1 MIKQSLLSL
10 VLGTVVLGG
19 ALTAQA
25 APEAMT
31 PVKPDA
37 NKQAAEPTSAQY
49 QNKVNRK
56 DASQSDDAVTHDPD
70 HPTFELEEGGRAPRK
85 YIRDDYVIKDWKK
98 HGLEQPGEDSQWVK
112 IGADYVLIKRSNG
125 VIAKIVKAKQ

>member
-19 ALTAQA
+19 ALQAQA
-25 APEAMT
+25 AESTT

-37 NKQAAEPTSAQY
+37 NKEAAEPTSPQY
-49 QNKVNRK
+49 QNKVNK
-56 DASQSDDAVTHDPD
+56 KEGNQGGEAVTHDPD

-112 IGADYVLIKRSNG
+112 IGSDYVLIKRSNA
-125 VIAKIVKAKQ
+125 VIDKIVKAKP

>member
-19 ALTAQA
+19 ALQAQA

-31 PVKPDA
+31 PVKP
-37 NKQAAEPTSAQY
+37 AADKEASEPTNSQY
-49 QNKVNRK
+49 QNKVNKK
-56 DASQSDDAVTHDPD
+56 DANQNEDAVTHDPD

-112 IGADYVLIKRSNG
+112 IGSDYVLIKRSNG
-125 VIAKIVKAKQ
+125 VIDKIVKAKQ

>member
-25 APEAMT
+25 APEAVT

-37 NKQAAEPTSAQY
+37 NKQASEPTSAQY
-49 QNKVNRK
+49 QNKVNKK

>member
-10 VLGTVVLGG
+10 VLGTVVLCG

-49 QNKVNRK
+49 QNKVNKK

>member
-19 ALTAQA
+19 ALQAQA
-25 APEAMT
+25 AESTT

-37 NKQAAEPTSAQY
+37 NKEASEPTSSQY
-49 QNKVNRK
+49 QNKVNQK
-56 DASQSDDAVTHDPD
+56 ESNQGDEAVTHDPD

-125 VIAKIVKAKQ
+125 VIDKIVKAKP